1 MISAVREKEEKMTRE
16 ALVRSGES
24 ELCEE
29 WSCSLKS
36 PRSHDLGHPA
46 PLDLPLCTVSG
57 DVNCSG
63 TITAADILYLGH
75 FVYESGPAPCNPCT
89 SGP

>member
-1 MISAVREKEEKMTRE
+1 MISAVREKEGNMTRE

-29 WSCSLKS
+29 WSCILKS

-46 PLDLPLCTVSG
+46 AML
-57 DVNCSG
+57 
-63 TITAADILYLGH
+63 
-75 FVYESGPAPCNPCT
+75 
-89 SGP
+89 